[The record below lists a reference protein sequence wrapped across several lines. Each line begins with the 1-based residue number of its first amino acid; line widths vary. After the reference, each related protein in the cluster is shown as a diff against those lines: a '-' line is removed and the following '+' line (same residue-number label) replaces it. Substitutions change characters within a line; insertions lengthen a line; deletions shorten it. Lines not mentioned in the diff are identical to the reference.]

1 MKPIICITCDRRNQG
16 PTPKSTTKI
25 RPARPEV
32 FVKEALVYQVIQAGG
47 VPFLIPP
54 LSVSIQDVVE
64 YILQIS
70 DGVIISGGAFDIS
83 PHHYGQSQKSRLD
96 HIDENRTGLELQLA
110 SRCVEEQKPLLG
122 ICGGMQVMA
131 VATGGSLVQDIG
143 TEFPDA
149 LEHEQPTDPIEGWHD
164 VLFST
169 GRLHDIYGSKIR
181 VNSTHHQS
189 VDHPGSFMI
198 TGNSPDGVAE
208 AFEHPNQRCSIG
220 VQWHPEFIDGKIFQY
235 LIHCSL

>member
-16 PTPKSTTKI
+16 PTPKSTKNI

-32 FVKEALVYQVIQAGG
+32 FIKEALVQQVLKAGG

-54 LSVSIQDVVE
+54 ISSSIEDMVDR
-64 YILQIS
+64 ILQIAQ
-70 DGVIISGGAFDIS
+70 GVIISGGAFDIS
-83 PHHYGQSQKSRLD
+83 PHHYGQHKKSRLD
-96 HIDENRTGLELQLA
+96 HIDENRTGLELLLA
-110 SRCVEEQKPLLG
+110 RRCVEEQKSLLG

-131 VATGGSLVQDIG
+131 VATGGSLIQDIS
-143 TEFPDA
+143 TEIPNS
-149 LEHEQPTDPIEGWHD
+149 LEHEQPTDPMEGWHD
-164 VLFST
+164 VLFSS
-169 GRLHDIYGSKIR
+169 GVLQDIYGSKIR

-189 VDHPGSFMI
+189 VDLPGTFLV
-198 TGNSPDGVAE
+198 TGKSPDGVVE
-208 AFEHPNQRCSIG
+208 AFEHSHQKCSIG